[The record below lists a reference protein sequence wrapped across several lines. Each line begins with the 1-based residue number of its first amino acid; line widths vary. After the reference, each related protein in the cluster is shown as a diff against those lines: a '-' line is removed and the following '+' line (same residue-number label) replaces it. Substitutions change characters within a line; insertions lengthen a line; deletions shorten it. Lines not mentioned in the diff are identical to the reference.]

1 MENVQLYYGY
11 VESDEGIFHAF
22 SAEDPINPPDSGNI
36 ADELAGLLDTV
47 PEDTR
52 FGWDCMDIRIPDS
65 VVERIRKA
73 GVELA
78 VNAMKPVQ
86 PRKVYTVD
94 SFKKTLY
101 DRVIEATGRVS
112 SSSKAEDCINYSSI
126 LTKLIQVAGRL
137 VDAYASDLF
146 ITWNAVVRDLDFSCE
161 KVFYQKG
168 DAEVYQSAKLFGFRE
183 MGVDST
189 ESILGHFNNDG
200 PSYYGRDYREI
211 WRLDYS
217 VARTGEVKMAL
228 YKVEKA
234 V

>member
-1 MENVQLYYGY
+1 MFGITEANDESVTYVRGLVSDQSCFEKIQSENADFTFSVTIQNHGYYNYSGSDFHNIEY
-11 VESDEGIFHAF
+11 VPDAPEINQYLTVSNLSDQAF
-22 SAEDPINPPDSGNI
+22 AWLIRDLEKSDQKTIVLMFGDHQPGVVIAED
-36 ADELAGLLDTV
+36 
-47 PEDTR
+47 
-52 FGWDCMDIRIPDS
+52 
-65 VVERIRKA
+65 
-73 GVELA
+73 
-78 VNAMKPVQ
+78 
-86 PRKVYTVD
+86 
-94 SFKKTLY
+94 
-101 DRVIEATGRVS
+101 
-112 SSSKAEDCINYSSI
+112 
-126 LTKLIQVAGRL
+126 
-137 VDAYASDLF
+137 YASDLF

-189 ESILGHFNNDG
+189 ESILGHYNNDG